1 MEESKRSHGE
11 FEECLRREKL
21 HTSVE
26 ERGVGVEQCIVGD
39 DKVPDVTVAVAG
51 LGQRNE
57 RPWTTVWARF
67 SYLFN
72 KE

>member
-1 MEESKRSHGE
+1 MEESKRSRGE
-11 FEECLRREKL
+11 FEECLRREKW
-21 HTSVE
+21 HTSVG

-39 DKVPDVTVAVAG
+39 DKVPDVTVAAAG

-57 RPWTTVWARF
+57 RPWTTVWGRF
-67 SYLFN
+67 NYLFN